1 MSGLNLN
8 IYNNEIFALLGHN
21 GAGKSTLISILCG
34 LYEATQGIYSINK
47 GNVYYENEEVLS
59 NMDEFRKNLGI
70 CPQHD
75 VLFDRLSQKEH
86 LNMFAVY
93 KGIPVE
99 KREQEVD
106 KIIEEFGMRE
116 KQDCLVESLSGGQK
130 RKLSIAIALLGGSKI
145 VFLDEPSS
153 GMDITSRRKLWDI
166 LKKCCSNKIIV
177 LTTHYME
184 EASVLGNRIGI
195 VSNGKLKCCGTSL
208 FLVDKFGKY
217 ISLTIAKENNA
228 DDEAIINFI
237 QERIKNVDYEILS
250 EEILIKIPKKD
261 DINLKDFFN
270 DLDSN
275 LENLKIKSYGASMPS
290 LEDVF
295 LNVSADLHNNS
306 NIKFY

>member
-1 MSGLNLN
+1 M
-8 IYNNEIFALLGHN
+8 
-21 GAGKSTLISILCG
+21 
-34 LYEATQGIYSINK
+34 
-47 GNVYYENEEVLS
+47 
-59 NMDEFRKNLGI
+59 NLGI

-86 LNMFAVY
+86 LKMFAVY
-93 KGIPVE
+93 KGIAAE
-99 KREQEVD
+99 NRAEEVD
-106 KIIEEFGMRE
+106 KIIQQFEMTE

-130 RKLSIAIALLGGSKI
+130 RKLSVAIALLGGSKI

-166 LKKCCSNKIIV
+166 LKKSCSNKIIV

-217 ISLTIAKENNA
+217 ISLTIAKEKSAN
-228 DDEAIINFI
+228 DDTIINFV
-237 QERIKNVDYEILS
+237 QERIKNLEYEILS
-250 EEILIKIPKKD
+250 EEILIKIPRRD
-261 DINLKDFFN
+261 YVNLKEFFT

-275 LENLKIKSYGASMPS
+275 LQSLNIKSYGASMPT

-306 NIKFY
+306 NNIFTFRKQKLNKKKQPKNYKK